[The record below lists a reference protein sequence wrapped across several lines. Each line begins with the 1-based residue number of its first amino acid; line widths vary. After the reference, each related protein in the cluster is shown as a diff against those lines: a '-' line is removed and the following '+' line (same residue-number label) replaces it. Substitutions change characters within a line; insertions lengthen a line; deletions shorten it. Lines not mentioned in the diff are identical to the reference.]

1 MEISLR
7 HDLFTDELEKR
18 HLLGL
23 GADVDRL
30 NETILKF
37 DVLTSE
43 SDHGHQAFAQNG
55 LEALL

>member
-1 MEISLR
+1 MG

-30 NETILKF
+30 DETILKF
-37 DVLTSE
+37 DVLASK

-55 LEALL
+55 LKALL